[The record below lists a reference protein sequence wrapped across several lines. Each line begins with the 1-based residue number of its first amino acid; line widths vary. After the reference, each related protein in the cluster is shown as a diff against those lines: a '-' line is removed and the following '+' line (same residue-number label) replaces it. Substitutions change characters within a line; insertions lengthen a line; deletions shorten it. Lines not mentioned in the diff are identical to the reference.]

1 MIKPQRFQII
11 LNADSTWHIEIWDS
25 KNQRYKPIKGLYLTR
40 EHAQKIVDD
49 AKQEEQELQ
58 EKEKQELQ
66 EKEKQEL
73 QEQEKQE
80 RQDNQQE

>member
-11 LNADSTWHIEIWDS
+11 LNTDSTWHIEKWDS
-25 KNQRYKPIKGLYLTR
+25 KNQIYKPIKGLYLTR

-58 EKEKQELQ
+58 E
-66 EKEKQEL
+66 
-73 QEQEKQE
+73 QEKQE
-80 RQDNQQE
+80 PQDNQQE